1 MPFYAFKFSS
11 VEHILM
17 AKLLK
22 KTTIHINGKEV
33 KQFYKFSLQQ
43 AIFGHHHFQLICPS
57 EALDGPDGRLFAN
70 TNEYIGTTF
79 LLKLDGDESAQSS
92 LQFAGIVTQIES
104 SRHNGHAGSIII
116 CGFSPTLIMDNGLH
130 CNSWENETLKSIASN
145 VCEHFP
151 ANLLNTNIKPTN
163 NNTFEYTVQ
172 YKETAWQFISRL
184 AATYGEWLM
193 YDGKNLVLGIPK
205 SQTAELI
212 FGANLS
218 NFNMSLN
225 AMPQNFLQVS
235 YDHVNDKMLKANPD
249 NIAQL
254 AGLDARG
261 KKLFDQSNTLYP
273 NMPKYFNSQF
283 FQVEK
288 ELNDHSNTRAAAQS
302 SNLVRFNGSS
312 SHLGVQLGN
321 KINVSNN
328 YGSFTVIEVNHFVD
342 GQGQY
347 HNEFISIPASI
358 KVPPVTQYVEPN
370 CETQSA
376 IVTDNF
382 DPEGLGRIRVR
393 FHWMKPNKKT
403 PWLRMIMPHAGLN
416 KGSFFIPEKEEAVV
430 VSFENNCP
438 TKAFVAGAIY
448 NGKQSTSFSNEGNDI
463 KMIQTRSGTK
473 IKMNDA
479 EGSIFIEDPSGNT
492 WLMDGKGNISVNAPK
507 NFTVV
512 AGDNITMNAGK
523 EIFVNAGKSIAQT
536 ANVNITSYAGKDIM
550 QTASGDIHETSD
562 KRMEMVE
569 KDFKRQ
575 AHFSDEVAGEAK
587 LFSFLE
593 NMTMQSGS
601 TVLFNSAEKSKL
613 F

>member
-1 MPFYAFKFSS
+1 
-11 VEHILM
+11 M

-22 KTTIHINGKEV
+22 KTTIFIDGKEV
-33 KQFYKFSLQQ
+33 KQFYQLSLQQ
-43 AIFGHHHFQLICPS
+43 GIFAHHHFKLVCPT
-57 EALDGPDGRLFAN
+57 EALDGKEGQLFLHS
-70 TNEYIGTTF
+70 NEFIGTTF
-79 LLKLDGDESAQSS
+79 SLKLEGYVASNAV
-92 LQFAGIVTQIES
+92 LQFVGIVTQVES
-104 SRHNGHAGSIII
+104 NRYDGHSGSLIIS
-116 CGFSPTLIMDNGLH
+116 GFSPTLIMDNGLH
-130 CNSWENETLKSIASN
+130 CNSWEDETVKTISTK

-151 ANLLNTNIKPTN
+151 ANLLNANIAPI
-163 NNTFEYTVQ
+163 NTEVLAYTVQ
-172 YKETAWQFISRL
+172 YKETAWQFINRL
-184 AATYGEWLM
+184 AATHGEWLM
-193 YDGKNLVLGIPK
+193 YDGTALAMGMPNSK
-205 SQTAELI
+205 SADLI
-212 FGANLS
+212 FGADLS
-218 NFNMSLN
+218 HFNMSLN
-225 AMPQNFLQVS
+225 AMPQNFAQVA
-235 YDHVNDKMLKANPD
+235 YDHLHDKVYVSTPD
-249 NIAQL
+249 NVAQK
-254 AGLDARG
+254 AGLEARG
-261 KKLFDQSNTLYP
+261 KKLLDQSNTLFP
-273 NMPKYFNSQF
+273 FTPKFFNSKDF
-283 FQVEK
+283 NLGK
-288 ELNDHSNTRAAAQS
+288 ELNDNTNTRAAAQS

-321 KINVSNN
+321 TINISNN
-328 YGSFTVIEVNHFVD
+328 YGSFTVIEVNHFID

-358 KVPPVTQYVEPN
+358 KVPPVTQYSEPI
-370 CETQSA
+370 CETQTA
-376 IVTDNF
+376 VVTDNF

-403 PWLRMIMPHAGLN
+403 PWLRMMMPHAGLN

-430 VSFENNCP
+430 VGFENNCP
-438 TKAFVAGAIY
+438 TKAFVQGAIY
-448 NGKQSTSFSNEGNDI
+448 NGTQTNAYSNEGNDI
-463 KMIQTRSGTK
+463 KIIQTRSGTK
-473 IKMNDA
+473 LRMNDA

-507 NFTVV
+507 NFTLV
-512 AGDNITMNAGK
+512 AGDNISMSAGK

-536 ANVNITSYAGKDIM
+536 ANVNITSTAGKDIM